1 MHRSN
6 KPLVRNE
13 FLITPEAAKKGGA
26 PIRVGSPAWYAWLG
40 GNEGF
45 FYEGSVGHLTARRE
59 LRRGTGYW
67 YGYRRLNGRLTKLYL
82 GKPKELTWERLEQA
96 SAQLAG
102 QLPLQQ
108 IMGGASELS
117 AALASPSVAS
127 APPPNVVEEV
137 SSLPLTKI
145 KPPALPLKLLARP
158 RLTEAVDGP
167 VTIICAPSGYG
178 KTTLLNEW
186 RQNAS
191 EPVAWASLDAEDNH
205 PVRFWSTVI
214 LALQTV
220 APGLGQSWFPQL
232 GSATPSSL
240 PSSLS
245 KVVVNLTNDIVRMT
259 DTPAG
264 PDRIGLVLDN
274 YHHIQNSEIHTS
286 IQNLL
291 DHMPPALQLVLSSD
305 TRPPLALGYMR
316 AKGMVAELGPDDLRL
331 TLDEGIEFLRQ
342 HTVGQQL
349 AYSDMQALVKDAEG
363 WITGLVL
370 AASALD
376 QQESRSGFMETFSG
390 ARALV
395 RDFLTENVLARQPP
409 EMQAFLVR
417 TSILKQLTGSLCDAV
432 TGQGGSAG
440 LLANLCEERLFL
452 ERLEEADWY
461 RYHTLFAEML
471 LARLQEQ
478 FPTEVRR
485 LHRRAARWY
494 RARNAPVD
502 AIFHLLASKDW
513 EEAAVLIE
521 SLALGELEQLGQ
533 DSRLL
538 GWLQQLPEVVVGQ
551 HKTLLGVYVQLS
563 RMALSPA
570 EVGDILARME
580 RSLSDTAEME
590 KTASAQEALT
600 GLQRMRRAL
609 AADDD
614 QPPATPAGGGD
625 ESVWQLL
632 DGILECRRDYRRDL
646 IRAEER
652 AKALYETA
660 LARRH
665 LYGILVAGGGWANL
679 ALSQGH
685 LRRSEQI
692 AQQALRQAIELRG
705 ELPGSASIALTALG
719 NVYFMRNQVAQA
731 HQLLA
736 RATEVDPNPT
746 STNELVTIGILR
758 AKIQSAQGDNDA
770 AFATI
775 QAIRELHSRRPSSIW
790 LDQDLIAYQELFR
803 LRHGDLAAAER
814 LLSEGVDTETN
825 PFSALVRA
833 EILIEQERS
842 VAAEEVLNRLLA
854 QYPHGSYMLP
864 ILRARV
870 ILAIAL
876 FDQRK
881 LNQARQ
887 VMTEAAH
894 LAAPEYFIRPFLDYG
909 SKIAPLFSLI
919 LRSES
924 LGAGTRSF
932 VKGILTMVGHANGMR
947 RVHPREEPTELAV
960 AASISP
966 REQEVL
972 RMLSAGLSNREIA
985 ERYSISTSTV
995 KTHIESIFRK
1005 LGVSSRTQA
1014 IAEGKRLDLI

>member
-1 MHRSN
+1 MHKSS

-13 FLITPEAAKKGGA
+13 FLVSPEAGRKGSV
-26 PIRVGSPAWYAWLG
+26 PIRMGSPAWFAWLSG
-40 GNEGF
+40 TQGF
-45 FYEGSVGHLTARRE
+45 VYEGSVGHLTARRE
-59 LRRGTGYW
+59 LRRGISYW
-67 YGYRRLNGRLTKLYL
+67 YGYRRLHGKLTKAYL

-108 IMGGASELS
+108 IVGRGREMSPDVASR
-117 AALASPSVAS
+117 SVA
-127 APPPNVVEEV
+127 AVPPPNVLEET
-137 SSLPLTKI
+137 SFLPLTKI
-145 KPPALPLKLLARP
+145 KPPALPLRLLARP
-158 RLTEAVDGP
+158 RLTGAMHAP
-167 VTIICAPSGYG
+167 VTILYAPSGFG

-186 RQNAS
+186 RQNAGR
-191 EPVAWASLDAEDNH
+191 PVAWASLDVEDNH

-214 LALQTV
+214 LALQKI
-220 APGLGQSWFPQL
+220 APGLGQNWFPQL
-232 GSATPSSL
+232 RTAT

-245 KVVVNLTNDIVRMT
+245 KVVVNLANDVIRVT
-259 DTPAG
+259 ETALGPAQ
-264 PDRIGLVLDN
+264 IGLVLDN

-291 DHMPPALQLVLSSD
+291 DHMPAGLQMVFSSH

-316 AKGMVAELGPDDLRL
+316 AKGMVVELGSEDLRF

-342 HTVGQQL
+342 HPGGQQL
-349 AYSDMQALVKDAEG
+349 AYSDMQALVKHTEG

-370 AASALD
+370 AASAVD
-376 QQESRSGFMETFSG
+376 HQEGRPRFTERLSG

-395 RDFLTENVLARQPP
+395 RGFLTENVLSRQLP
-409 EMQAFLVR
+409 EVQAFLVR
-417 TSILKQLTGSLCDAV
+417 TSILKRLTGSLCDAV
-432 TGQGGSAG
+432 TGQAGSAG
-440 LLANLCEERLFL
+440 LLARLYEEGLFL

-471 LARLQEQ
+471 LARLQEE
-478 FPTEVRR
+478 FPAEVRR

-494 RARNAPVD
+494 RARNAPAD
-502 AIFHLLASKDW
+502 AILHLLAGKEW
-513 EEAAVLIE
+513 EEAAGLIE
-521 SLALGELEQLGQ
+521 GVALSELEQLGE

-538 GWLQQLPEVVVGQ
+538 HWLRQLPEEVLGQ
-551 HKTLLGVYVQLS
+551 HKSLLGLYL
-563 RMALSPA
+563 RLARIALPPA
-570 EVGDILARME
+570 EVDDILARIE
-580 RSLSDTAEME
+580 RSLFE
-590 KTASAQEALT
+590 KPEVEKAASMQEALT
-600 GLQRMRRAL
+600 GLQRMPGIW
-609 AADDD
+609 AADDE
-614 QPPATPAGGGD
+614 QVVQVSAGEGQ
-625 ESVWQLL
+625 EAAWPLL
-632 DGILECRRDYRRDL
+632 DGVVRCRRDYRCDL
-646 IRAEER
+646 MRADAEAR
-652 AKALYETA
+652 ALYETA

-665 LYGILVAGGGWANL
+665 LYVILVAGGDCANL

-692 AQQALRQAIELRG
+692 AQQVLRQALELHR
-705 ELPGSASIALTALG
+705 ELPASASIALTALG
-719 NVYFMRNQVAQA
+719 NVYFMRNQIAQA
-731 HQLLA
+731 HQLLV
-736 RATEVDPNPT
+736 RATEVDPNPA
-746 STNELVTIGILR
+746 STNELVTVAILR
-758 AKIQSAQGDNDA
+758 AKIQSAQGDNRA

-775 QAIRELHSRRPSSIW
+775 QAVRGLHAQRPSNIW

-803 LRHGDLAAAER
+803 LRQGDLAAAER

-825 PFSALVRA
+825 AFSALVRA
-833 EILIEQERS
+833 EILIEQQRS
-842 VAAEEVLNRLLA
+842 VAAEEILNRLLA

-864 ILRARV
+864 VLRARV

-881 LNQARQ
+881 VNQARQ
-887 VMTEAAH
+887 VMAEAAR

-909 SKIAPLFSLI
+909 SKIVPLFSLI

-924 LGAGTRSF
+924 LGAGPRSF
-932 VKGILTMVGHANGMR
+932 LKGVLTMLGHAGGI
-947 RVHPREEPTELAV
+947 PRIRSREGPSELAV

-1014 IAEGKRLDLI
+1014 IAEGQKLDLM